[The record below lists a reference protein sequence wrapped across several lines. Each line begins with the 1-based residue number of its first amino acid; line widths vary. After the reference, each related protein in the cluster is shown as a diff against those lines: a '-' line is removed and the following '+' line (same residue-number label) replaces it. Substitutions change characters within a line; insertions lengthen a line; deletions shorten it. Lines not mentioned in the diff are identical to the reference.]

1 MAVDFQNLEQRRSS
15 LDTSGMLD
23 LTTGFPSQMND
34 AWNIGAEFARKV
46 DNTSASRVV
55 VCGMGGSAIGGDM
68 VRSFFG
74 DGLRVPVL
82 VNRSYDVAPS
92 LIDGGLFIF
101 SSYSGN
107 TGETLSAYDAV
118 RGSGR
123 PMLAI
128 TGGGRLAERCAEDR
142 VPVCTIPGGMPPRAA
157 IAYSFFPLMH
167 TLSALGLADGVAK
180 GEYDEAHDTLGTL
193 CQAYRAAEPNNHAAS
208 LADEVHGKLA
218 LIYSGSGLFEAVAR
232 RWVTQINENSKSLA
246 HFALLPE
253 LTHNEIVGWDALKE
267 IRNKVAIIHLVDPD
281 DGAMARKQAEIAIE
295 IIGPHAGSVHE
306 VTGGDGGR
314 LSRILSAMILGD
326 FVSVYLAFL
335 NNVDPTPVKN
345 IDALKSRLR

>member
-1 MAVDFQNLEQRRSS
+1 MVVDFDNLETRRST

-23 LTTGFPSQMND
+23 LTTAFPSQMDD
-34 AWNIGAEFARKV
+34 AWGIGSEFARSVEK
-46 DNTSASRVV
+46 TSASRVV

-74 DGLRVPVL
+74 DSLRVPVF
-82 VNRSYDVAPS
+82 VNRSYEVAPA
-92 LIDGGLFIF
+92 LVDGGLFIF

-128 TGGGRLAERCAEDR
+128 TGGGQLAERCKEDG
-142 VPVCTIPGGMPPRAA
+142 VPVCSIPGGMPPRAA

-167 TLSALGLADGVAK
+167 TLSALGLATEVAK
-180 GEYDEAHDTLGTL
+180 EDYDEAHATLGTL
-193 CQAYRAAEPNNHAAS
+193 CQSYRAAGPDNHAAV
-208 LADEVHGKLA
+208 LADELHGKLA
-218 LIYSGSGLFEAVAR
+218 LIYSGSGLLEAVAR

-253 LTHNEIVGWDALKE
+253 LAHNEIVGWDALQE
-267 IRNKVAIIHLVDPD
+267 IRSKIVVIHLVDRD
-281 DGAMARKQAEIAIE
+281 DGEMASKQAEIAIE
-295 IIGPHAGSVHE
+295 IIGPHSGSVME
-306 VTGGDGGR
+306 VAGGEGGR

-335 NNVDPTPVKN
+335 NDVDPTPVKN
-345 IDALKSRLR
+345 IDTLKKRLR